1 MFIKHQNNKITVRI
15 VYVNHVA
22 VTGDDTIEIFE
33 LNQRLA
39 KQFEMKDLRS
49 LRYFLGTE
57 VAGSDKGS
65 YIFSTNICP

>member
-33 LNQRLA
+33 LNKGLPNN
-39 KQFEMKDLRS
+39 LR
-49 LRYFLGTE
+49 
-57 VAGSDKGS
+57 
-65 YIFSTNICP
+65 